1 MGKVNIET
9 RRYSAVDIVELV
21 RLEFVNCFSG
31 RGWKSM
37 VEGGSRQCGRRGW
50 YRVVGEYGKRR
61 WKSMVKSGRS
71 GW

>member
-1 MGKVNIET
+1 VGKVNIQT

-37 VEGGSRQCGRRGW
+37 VEGGSRQCGKKGW
-50 YRVVGEYGKRR
+50 
-61 WKSMVKSGRS
+61 
-71 GW
+71 